1 MKDKK
6 LIIALVASAAII
18 FGWSI
23 FFSPKKDEPVETTDI
38 EEVGEEAV
46 ETEVDGTEESTDVT
60 EDATDEAEIDE
71 ADEELVASDEDEA
84 DSEFGEAIEEDA
96 VDEIE
101 RKPTIAE
108 VQTPLYTATF
118 RDGGLAFFSPTEY
131 PMDQDSLVFERLET
145 REYLPLQIIA
155 DTPPGAYWSVDE
167 ENLEIESG
175 EIATLLWKLSDG
187 DKTYSTSAITFNG
200 DTYEIEVEI
209 HDKRLDDEDAVIAVG
224 GYTKEEDDPKRDTD
238 GISIQGQ
245 LDGKSHR
252 DQLKSKKGKEYT
264 GSTDW
269 VSLRSKYFV
278 VAMIPEEGR
287 KFTGWEVKREKK
299 DWIEGYITVPED
311 DGTVVFTMYVG
322 PKNYDGLKSMKIGL
336 ERTVDLGWSFIGM
349 IGAVILRFL
358 NWLNGYIHNYG
369 LSIIILT
376 VLIKII
382 TWPLSAASI
391 NSTRKMSEIQPLLK
405 QVQDKYKDDPQRL
418 NAETMEMYK
427 RHKINPFS
435 GCLPLLVQMPIFY
448 ALFTTLRSAI
458 EMKGAHFF
466 LWINDLSQADAL
478 FTLPFTI
485 PLIGADTFNVLP
497 IIMIAAMLGQ
507 SLMGQAKGAVKSQQ
521 QKMMAFMPLIFG
533 VLFYTMPSGLVLYWT
548 VSTALT
554 ILQQVLMLNFPKKK
568 EVTAK

>member
-23 FFSPKKDEPVETTDI
+23 FFSPKKDEPVEKTDT

-46 ETEVDGTEESTDVT
+46 EAGESTDI
-60 EDATDEAEIDE
+60 AEV
-71 ADEELVASDEDEA
+71 DEELIASE
-84 DSEFGEAIEEDA
+84 
-96 VDEIE
+96 VDEEGIE
-101 RKPTIAE
+101 PEGETEEVVEVEVEREPVTAE
-108 VQTPLYTATF
+108 VQTPLYMATF

-131 PMDQDSLVFERLET
+131 PQDQDSLVFERLDT
-145 REYLPLQIIA
+145 RDYLPLQVIA
-155 DTPPGAYWSVDE
+155 DIPTGAYWSVDE
-167 ENLEIESG
+167 DNLEIESG

-209 HDKRLDDEDAVIAVG
+209 NDKRLDDEEAIIAVG

-238 GISIQGQ
+238 GISVQGQ

-252 DQLKSKKGKEYT
+252 DQLKSKEGKEYT

-269 VSLRSKYFV
+269 VSLRSKYFI
-278 VAMIPEEGR
+278 VAMIPDEGE
-287 KFTGWEVKREKK
+287 KFVGWEVKREKK

-311 DGTVVFTMYVG
+311 DGTVSFTMYAG
-322 PKNYDGLKSMKIGL
+322 PKNYDALKSMKIGL

-478 FTLPFTI
+478 FTLPFTV

-497 IIMIAAMLGQ
+497 LIMIAAMLGQ